1 MTQEALAEKLFISRQ
16 AVSSWENDRTQP
28 DIEMIGKLAEVF
40 NVPLEELIYG
50 KKRNTALENE
60 KPDYNGT
67 LIIVFSILGSLLAG
81 TGLVFIFVHFW
92 KLLPMFSKAIFSFL
106 PLLLGQA
113 SGIFVFLK
121 KRNKISWCEGAS
133 VLWTAGIAATLTL
146 IYNIFDLSIYWYT
159 ILILVAVCIIPVIL
173 LLKAA
178 SPVIVYYSCII
189 TWFIISLNEDN
200 PVIALFITLLSVA
213 GGLAYTLVKVNKDKK
228 DVRSIFIHWLSIIA
242 LISFVITTGTFV
254 DGDMVSGLAG
264 AGAVGIC
271 LLIKSLKEP
280 DIFMPYKIP
289 GLLLTSTMLFA
300 GSGFV
305 IDYINITVQNIIFT
319 LLIFISIP
327 LTLVL
332 SKGKT
337 KDKFFISYLALSVF
351 SMIVFIAGAYILDFK
366 TIALFGRWLL
376 IILKVIALAANILL
390 MISGGKERKLLP
402 INIGFISVAA
412 ITILTVSLSGL
423 SLIGNGLLLLVFGA
437 VLLAVNFRISRQNQ
451 KLKAMALNEKKE
463 VNGDE

>member
-1 MTQEALAEKLFISRQ
+1 MTQETLAEKLFISRQ

-40 NVPLEELIYG
+40 DVPLEELIYG
-50 KKRNTALENE
+50 KKRNTALETE

-92 KLLPMFSKAIFSFL
+92 KLLPMFSKALLSFL

-113 SGIFVFLK
+113 SGVFVLIK
-121 KRNKISWCEGAS
+121 KRDKIPWCEGAS

-146 IYNIFDLSIYWYT
+146 VYNIFDLNIYWHT
-159 ILILVAVCIIPVIL
+159 ILILVTVSIIPVIL

-178 SPVIVYYSCII
+178 SPVIVCYSCLI
-189 TWFIISLNEDN
+189 TWFIISLEEGG
-200 PVIALFITLLSVA
+200 PYLALPLTLLLVA
-213 GGLAYTLVKVNKDKK
+213 GGFVYTLTKIKK
-228 DVRSIFIHWLSIIA
+228 GGKNAGNIYLHWLSVIAVTAFTII
-242 LISFVITTGTFV
+242 TGSSLDRDIV
-254 DGDMVSGLAG
+254 LGLAG

-271 LLIKSLKEP
+271 LLIMSLKEP
-280 DIFMPYKIP
+280 DISMPYKIP
-289 GLLLTSTMLFA
+289 GLLLTSVMIFA
-300 GSGFV
+300 GSGFI
-305 IDYINITVQNIIFT
+305 IDYISITIQNIIFT
-319 LLIFISIP
+319 LLLFISIP
-327 LTLVL
+327 LTLVITR
-332 SKGKT
+332 GKT
-337 KDKFFISYLALSVF
+337 KDKFFISYLSLSVV
-351 SMIVFIAGAYILDFK
+351 SMVVFVLGAYILDFS
-366 TIALFGRWLL
+366 TVMLFGDELL
-376 IILKVIALAANILL
+376 VVLKIIALAANILL

-412 ITILTVSLSGL
+412 ITIVTVSLSGL

-451 KLKAMALNEKKE
+451 KIKAAALKAEKE
-463 VNGDE
+463 ADSDE